1 MQDQNKTKR
10 QLINELVKL
19 QQRIAE
25 LEISENER
33 KRAEEALRESE
44 SRLRI
49 ILESVQ
55 TGIVMID
62 YETHQILDAN
72 PIAVKMI
79 GDPKEQIIGSVCHK
93 YICPAEKGQCPI
105 TDLGQSV
112 DHSERLLLTAGG
124 EKCPIVK
131 TVVPVIIEGQKRLVE
146 SYMDITELKR
156 MEEALRQKTEDL
168 IRSNQ
173 ELEQFVYVASHDLQE
188 PIRMVTSFVQLL
200 ERRYK
205 DKLDQDA
212 NEFIGFAVDG
222 AMRMHTLINDFLT
235 YSRVATRGKALKPT
249 DCQAVLEQSLGHLK
263 VVLKES
269 GAEVTHDPLPTV
281 MADSSQ
287 LEQLF
292 QNLIGNAVKF
302 HGQRSPKVH
311 ISASLDG
318 NRWIFS
324 VRDNGIGIAP
334 EFKDSVF
341 IIFRRLHGNDKYP
354 GTGMGLGVCK
364 KVVERHGGRIWV
376 ESEPGKGA
384 TFYFTLPKEGEH
396 QT

>member
-1 MQDQNKTKR
+1 MQDQNKTKM
-10 QLINELVKL
+10 QLIIELGKL

-49 ILESVQ
+49 VLESVQ

-62 YETHQILDAN
+62 YETHQIIDAN

-93 YICPAEKGQCPI
+93 YIWPPEKGQCPI

-112 DHSERLLLTAGG
+112 DNSERLLLTTGG

-131 TVVPVIIEGQKRLVE
+131 TVVPVIIEGKKRLIE

-173 ELEQFVYVASHDLQE
+173 ELEQFIYVASHDLQE

-205 DKLDQDA
+205 YKLDKDA

-222 AMRMHTLINDFLT
+222 AMRMHKWHWHCP
-235 YSRVATRGKALKPT
+235 RV
-249 DCQAVLEQSLGHLK
+249 
-263 VVLKES
+263 
-269 GAEVTHDPLPTV
+269 
-281 MADSSQ
+281 
-287 LEQLF
+287 
-292 QNLIGNAVKF
+292 
-302 HGQRSPKVH
+302 
-311 ISASLDG
+311 
-318 NRWIFS
+318 
-324 VRDNGIGIAP
+324 
-334 EFKDSVF
+334 
-341 IIFRRLHGNDKYP
+341 
-354 GTGMGLGVCK
+354 
-364 KVVERHGGRIWV
+364 
-376 ESEPGKGA
+376 
-384 TFYFTLPKEGEH
+384 
-396 QT
+396 